1 MKRIIYYILS
11 GCLLLGTGCSNWL
24 DVKPSTRVEQEEMF
38 STEDGFKNTLTGVYI
53 KLKSNSLYG
62 KTLTMELT
70 EYLAQHWKSNASELS
85 GYISAYDYENSNVQS
100 IIDGVY
106 TDFYNAI
113 VNVNNLLDFV
123 DNGVLSEDMYKLIK
137 GEALGLRAFCHLDLL
152 RLYGPIPG
160 KQTDKKILSY
170 AREVSRQNM
179 PVNTWAEY
187 IAFLEK
193 DLNEAE
199 TLLEE
204 VEKKGI
210 DDDDFTY
217 RQNRMNY
224 WAVMAVKARFYL
236 WIQNKEKAA
245 EYANKVIDRV
255 GEQFKLSQPEN
266 FTNKDYIASSEHL
279 FSVHVYDLEDITE
292 TFIYRSGGVEQ
303 TKSLIVELFEGDVT
317 DVRGDGKL
325 WQQLQGGTTGN
336 RYVLMKYKQSEAQVA
351 TREQIPLVRLYE
363 MYLIAIECSD
373 NSAVYQPLINQL
385 LTARSISLD
394 MDNAGVD
401 QKNQFVSMEYH
412 KEFYGEGQAFYQYKR
427 RNDEMIMWS
436 NTPGSTSVYVLP
448 VPKSEIKYEE

>member
-11 GCLLLGTGCSNWL
+11 SCLLLTTGCSNWL
-24 DVKPSTRVEQEEMF
+24 DVKPSNRVEQEEMF
-38 STEDGFKNTLTGVYI
+38 STEDGFKNSLTGVYI
-53 KLKSNSLYG
+53 NLKSGSLYG
-62 KTLTMELT
+62 QTLTMELN
-70 EYLAQHWKSNASELS
+70 EYLAQHWKTNASETP
-85 GYISAYDYENSNVQS
+85 GYISAYDYENSSVQS
-100 IIDGVY
+100 MIDQVY
-106 TDFYNAI
+106 TDFYNTI
-113 VNVNNLLDFV
+113 VNINNLLDFV
-123 DNGVLSEDMYKLIK
+123 DNGVLSEDMYNLIK

-170 AREVSRQNM
+170 AGEVSRQNM

-187 IAFLEK
+187 VAFLEQ

-199 TLLEE
+199 ALLEK

-210 DDDDFTY
+210 ENDYFTY

-245 EYANKVIDRV
+245 EYAAKVIAGAGV
-255 GEQFKLSQPEN
+255 QFKLSQPEN

-279 FSVHVYDLEDITE
+279 FSIHVYNLEDITE
-292 TFIYRSGGVEQ
+292 AFFYRAGGVEQ
-303 TKSLIVELFEGDVT
+303 TKSLIAKLFEGDVT
-317 DVRGDGKL
+317 DIRGDEKL
-325 WQQLQGGTTGN
+325 WKQLKGLNSGD
-336 RYVLMKYKQSEAQVA
+336 RYVLMKYKQSEALVT

-373 NSAVYQPLINQL
+373 EASVYQPLIKQL
-385 LTARSISLD
+385 LTARNMSLD

-401 QKNQFVSMEYH
+401 QKNQFVAMEYH
-412 KEFYGEGQAFYQYKR
+412 KEFYGEGQAFYQSKR
-427 RNDEMIMWS
+427 RNDETIMWS
-436 NTPGSTSVYVLP
+436 NTPGSASVYVLP
-448 VPKSEIKYEE
+448 IPKGEIKYEE